1 MPFCNGPISSSTLG
15 SGFNDVDFLTVEA
28 CSGFRAS
35 VVAGPVVSFRA
46 AVRSMAVL
54 TSGLV
59 STAVLGWLGNKDG
72 SCPLDSGF
80 CDARD
85 DNEGS
90 RLSSDGPLD
99 DPYK

>member
-1 MPFCNGPISSSTLG
+1 MPFCTGPISSSTLG
-15 SGFNDVDFLTVEA
+15 NGFNDVDFLTVEA

-59 STAVLGWLGNKDG
+59 STAGLGWLGNKDG
-72 SCPLDSGF
+72 SSPLDSGF

-99 DPYK
+99 DPY